1 MPLFFAF
8 ALAVAVA
15 LLLALGRAHPF
26 SVGERY
32 KCAFSMFHR
41 EGYHAATLPIQYKI
55 AAWKHHIPK
64 ELHMENQTENTWL
77 ASRLSYLKALKSR
90 SDQQELLVILAEK
103 IDRTPKDEKNLA
115 ALVKAEK
122 ANVRA
127 AKARQEA
134 TTLINAD
141 RKAAA
146 DAERKARD
154 HEMYQAAGLLSLAG
168 LVDKKTGKPV
178 MDRGELLGA
187 LLGLAKLP
195 ADNPKRA
202 EWKRAG
208 DALLAEK
215 PEG

>member
-1 MPLFFAF
+1 MEERNENAWLVSR
-8 ALAVAVA
+8 VA
-15 LLLALGRAHPF
+15 
-26 SVGERY
+26 
-32 KCAFSMFHR
+32 
-41 EGYHAATLPIQYKI
+41 
-55 AAWKHHIPK
+55 
-64 ELHMENQTENTWL
+64 
-77 ASRLSYLKALKSR
+77 YLKSLKSR
-90 SDQQELLVILAEK
+90 TDQQELLVLLAEK
-103 IDRTPKDEKNLA
+103 TDRTPKEAKNLA

-122 ANVRA
+122 ASVRA

-134 TTLINAD
+134 ANLINAE

-146 DAERKARD
+146 KAERKARN
-154 HEMYQAAGLLSLAG
+154 HEMFKAAGLLSLAG
-168 LVDKKTGKPV
+168 LVDNETGKPV

-215 PEG
+215 T

>member
-1 MPLFFAF
+1 MEERNENAWLVSR
-8 ALAVAVA
+8 VA
-15 LLLALGRAHPF
+15 
-26 SVGERY
+26 
-32 KCAFSMFHR
+32 
-41 EGYHAATLPIQYKI
+41 
-55 AAWKHHIPK
+55 
-64 ELHMENQTENTWL
+64 
-77 ASRLSYLKALKSR
+77 YLKGLKSR
-90 SDQQELLVILAEK
+90 TDQQELLVLLTEK
-103 IDRTPKDEKNLA
+103 TDRTPKDEKNLA

-134 TTLINAD
+134 ASLINAE

-146 DAERKARD
+146 EAERKARD

-195 ADNPKRA
+195 GDNPKRA

-208 DALLAEK
+208 DALLADK
-215 PEG
+215 PEW